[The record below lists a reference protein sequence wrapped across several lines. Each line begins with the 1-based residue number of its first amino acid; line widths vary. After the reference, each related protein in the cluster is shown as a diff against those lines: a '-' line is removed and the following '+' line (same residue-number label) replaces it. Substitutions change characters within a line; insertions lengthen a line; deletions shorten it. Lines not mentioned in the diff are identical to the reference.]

1 LTNQVLNKL
10 LVRVRVG
17 FGFGL
22 DLGYG
27 VKVGWVLF
35 LIKQKRKTTFVLIE
49 LDIEAGS
56 LVSFMSGTLPC

>member
-1 LTNQVLNKL
+1 
-10 LVRVRVG
+10 LVRVRV
-17 FGFGL
+17 GFGL

-27 VKVGWVLF
+27 VKVGWVFF

-56 LVSFMSGTLPC
+56 LVSFMSGIALLIV